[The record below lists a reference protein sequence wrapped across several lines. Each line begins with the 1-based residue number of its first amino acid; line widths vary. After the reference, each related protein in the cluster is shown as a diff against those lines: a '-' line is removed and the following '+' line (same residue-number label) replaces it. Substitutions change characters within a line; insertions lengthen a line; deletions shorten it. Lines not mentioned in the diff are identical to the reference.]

1 MLSYIYMLKILS
13 YGKKVPFHDHKMHF
27 RYERARRALC
37 RYWNGIIRSIPLCST
52 TFPPALKSQSSLTFI
67 ALSLRSKTCKEV
79 WSLVGNLAYLES
91 GECCIWVSGLK
102 KKRQTLMNSY
112 LFNFRFLSS
121 GDLKRKWHHSFIRYE
136 MLRKEY
142 LNQTFNFMPDLQE
155 LYDKR
160 SRGQNY
166 EEAQRQITQKE
177 DYSQLGIY
185 HLLKRF
191 RLFKEKRDLNR
202 KLII

>member
-1 MLSYIYMLKILS
+1 
-13 YGKKVPFHDHKMHF
+13 
-27 RYERARRALC
+27 
-37 RYWNGIIRSIPLCST
+37 
-52 TFPPALKSQSSLTFI
+52 
-67 ALSLRSKTCKEV
+67 
-79 WSLVGNLAYLES
+79 
-91 GECCIWVSGLK
+91 
-102 KKRQTLMNSY
+102 MNPYS
-112 LFNFRFLSS
+112 FNSRFLSS

-185 HLLKRF
+185 HLLNRF
-191 RLFKEKRDLNR
+191 PLLKEKRLLNR
-202 KLII
+202 NFII

>member
-1 MLSYIYMLKILS
+1 MLS
-13 YGKKVPFHDHKMHF
+13 YGKKVPFHDYKMHF

-52 TFPPALKSQSSLTFI
+52 TFPPASESQSSLTFI

-79 WSLVGNLAYLES
+79 WSLVENLAYLES
-91 GECCIWVSGLK
+91 GDCCIWVSGLK
-102 KKRQTLMNSY
+102 KKCQIWMSSY
-112 LFNFRFLSS
+112 LFNSRFLSS

-155 LYDKR
+155 MYDKR

-191 RLFKEKRDLNR
+191 RLFKEKRLSNR
-202 KLII
+202 KFIM

>member
-1 MLSYIYMLKILS
+1 
-13 YGKKVPFHDHKMHF
+13 
-27 RYERARRALC
+27 
-37 RYWNGIIRSIPLCST
+37 
-52 TFPPALKSQSSLTFI
+52 
-67 ALSLRSKTCKEV
+67 
-79 WSLVGNLAYLES
+79 
-91 GECCIWVSGLK
+91 
-102 KKRQTLMNSY
+102 
-112 LFNFRFLSS
+112 
-121 GDLKRKWHHSFIRYE
+121 

-185 HLLKRF
+185 HLLKKNSAIQRKTT
-191 RLFKEKRDLNR
+191 FKSRIYNVKTFL
-202 KLII
+202 

>member
-1 MLSYIYMLKILS
+1 MQVLEWYNQINSFMLDYISSSIKESELSNFYRLIIAFKNLQRSVEFSGKSGIFGIRWVLYMTI
-13 YGKKVPFHDHKMHF
+13 
-27 RYERARRALC
+27 RAEK
-37 RYWNGIIRSIPLCST
+37 NV
-52 TFPPALKSQSSLTFI
+52 
-67 ALSLRSKTCKEV
+67 KT
-79 WSLVGNLAYLES
+79 
-91 GECCIWVSGLK
+91 WV
-102 KKRQTLMNSY
+102 NSHS
-112 LFNFRFLSS
+112 FNSRFLSS

-142 LNQTFNFMPDLQE
+142 LNQTFNFMPTLQE

-177 DYSQLGIY
+177 DYSQLGIH

-191 RLFKEKRDLNR
+191 QLFKEKRLLNR
-202 KLII
+202 KFIILKTFL

>member
-1 MLSYIYMLKILS
+1 
-13 YGKKVPFHDHKMHF
+13 
-27 RYERARRALC
+27 
-37 RYWNGIIRSIPLCST
+37 
-52 TFPPALKSQSSLTFI
+52 
-67 ALSLRSKTCKEV
+67 
-79 WSLVGNLAYLES
+79 
-91 GECCIWVSGLK
+91 
-102 KKRQTLMNSY
+102 MNSY
-112 LFNFRFLSS
+112 LFNSRFLSS

-191 RLFKEKRDLNR
+191 RPFKEKRLLNR
-202 KLII
+202 KFIIQKHFCN